1 MQRMIKTLSVLG
13 VFLFTTLLNGQVQS
27 EAYMQY
33 QQQVDEIFTE
43 SLTKG
48 HAYARL
54 GELCK
59 DIGARLSGSW
69 GKNVYDANFSLSDTV
84 F

>member
-59 DIGARLSGSW
+59 DIGARLSGSDQAEK
-69 GKNVYDANFSLSDTV
+69 GIE
-84 F
+84 